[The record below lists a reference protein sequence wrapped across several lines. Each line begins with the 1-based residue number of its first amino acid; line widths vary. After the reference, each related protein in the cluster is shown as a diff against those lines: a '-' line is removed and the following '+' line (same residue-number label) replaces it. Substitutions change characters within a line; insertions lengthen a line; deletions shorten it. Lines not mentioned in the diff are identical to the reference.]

1 MALSD
6 RGPGTPPERWD
17 PLREI
22 EDAYDWMG
30 KLFRDVV
37 GELSTDEGG
46 STKVSTPLDLVETDD
61 AYIAELDLPGVKK
74 DDLEVELLGNEIQVR
89 GEIRAREWTGVVR
102 QQGRPAGEVEHRFTV
117 PGRIDADR
125 IEAEL
130 SDGVLTIQMP
140 KADSAKPKRIDVKD
154 G

>member
-46 STKVSTPLDLVETDD
+46 SADVPVPLDLVETDD
-61 AYIAELDLPGVKK
+61 AYIAELDLPGVRK
-74 DDLEVELLGNEIQVR
+74 DDLDVELLGDEIHVR
-89 GEIRAREWTGVVR
+89 GEIRSREWTGVVR

-117 PGRIDADR
+117 PGRIAADR

-140 KADSAKPKRIDVKD
+140 KADSAKPKRIDVK
-154 G
+154 GG

>member
-1 MALSD
+1 MAQSE

-37 GELSTDEGG
+37 GELTTDEGAPADVG
-46 STKVSTPLDLVETDD
+46 LALDLVETEDG
-61 AYIAELDLPGVKK
+61 YIAELDLPGVRK
-74 DDLEVELLGNEIQVR
+74 DDLDVELLGNEIHVR
-89 GEIRAREWTGVVR
+89 GEVRAREWTGVVR
-102 QQGRPAGEVEHRFTV
+102 RQGRPTGAVEHRFTV
-117 PGRIDADR
+117 PGRIDAEG

-130 SDGVLTIQMP
+130 SDGVLTIRLP
-140 KADSAKPKRIDVKD
+140 KADSAKPKRIEVKD

>member
-1 MALSD
+1 MAQSD

-37 GELSTDEGG
+37 GELATDGG
-46 STKVSTPLDLVETDD
+46 SPVEVGLPLDLVETED
-61 AYIAELDLPGVKK
+61 AYIAELDLPGIKR
-74 DDLEVELLGNEIQVR
+74 DDLEVELSGDEIRVR
-89 GEIRAREWTGVVR
+89 GEVRPREWTGVVR
-102 QQGRPAGEVEHRFTV
+102 QQGRPTGSVEHRFTV
-117 PGRIDADR
+117 PGRIDPDR

-130 SDGVLTIQMP
+130 SDGVLTIQLP
-140 KADSAKPKRIDVKD
+140 KADSAKPKRIDVKVR
-154 G
+154 

>member
-1 MALSD
+1 MAQSE

-37 GELSTDEGG
+37 GELSTDEGSPAG
-46 STKVSTPLDLVETDD
+46 VGPPLDLVETEN
-61 AYIAELDLPGVKK
+61 AYIAELDLPGIKR
-74 DDLEVELLGNEIQVR
+74 DDLDVELVGSEVQVR
-89 GEIRAREWTGVVR
+89 GEVRAREWTGVVR
-102 QQGRPAGEVEHRFTV
+102 QQGRPTGAVEHRFTV
-117 PGRIDADR
+117 PGRIDADG

-130 SDGVLTIQMP
+130 SDGVLTIKLP
-140 KADSAKPKRIDVKD
+140 KADSAKPKRIDVKAR
-154 G
+154 